1 MNLIFSCRHK
11 PITCVAA
18 LEKLAI
24 FYKHS
29 RLLNDFFA
37 ISHSFSCPRKHFLC
51 KSTQLRMNGRTDFG
65 LSWSKYEITC
75 CQAAA
80 QHERNAFM
88 NKGTETGFAKGHLS
102 RCERWLFTMRF
113 AVFCKAVCRL
123 SFFKGSQ
130 ARGIRHTM
138 QGRTRVPPPAEKGH
152 AA

>member
-1 MNLIFSCRHK
+1 MNLIFSCRRK

-18 LEKLAI
+18 LAKLAI

-29 RLLNDFFA
+29 RLLNDFLQFRFLFHVRA
-37 ISHSFSCPRKHFLC
+37 NLFLC
-51 KSTQLRMNGRTDFG
+51 KSTQLSMNRQTDFG

-75 CQAAA
+75 CHAAA
-80 QHERNAFM
+80 QHERNASM
-88 NKGTETGFAKGHLS
+88 NKNKKTGFAKGHLS
-102 RCERWLFTMRF
+102 RCERWLSTVRF
-113 AVFCKAVCRL
+113 AAFCKAVCRL